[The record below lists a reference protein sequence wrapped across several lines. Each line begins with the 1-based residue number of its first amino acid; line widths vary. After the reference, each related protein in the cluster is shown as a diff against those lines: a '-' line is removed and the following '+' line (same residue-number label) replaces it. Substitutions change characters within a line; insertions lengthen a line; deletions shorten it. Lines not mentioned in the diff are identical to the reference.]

1 MELIP
6 TNGTSIESILRG
18 VLGMIVLLLISYSL
32 SNNKKAIEWK
42 TVFLGLLTQ
51 LIIAIGVLKII
62 WISDSFEFF
71 GSFSSRSWLGKKI
84 DRKQIKRR
92 KREIFLLVL
101 LGYSVQHFNSTT
113 TRFVVNSFLVL
124 VLVIFAAALRA
135 RLSLADYSRRRSRPT
150 RRKIFAAEA

>member
-1 MELIP
+1 M
-6 TNGTSIESILRG
+6 T
-18 VLGMIVLLLISYSL
+18 
-32 SNNKKAIEWK
+32 
-42 TVFLGLLTQ
+42 TV
-51 LIIAIGVLKII
+51 
-62 WISDSFEFF
+62 FEFF

-150 RRKIFAAEA
+150 RRKIFAAKA

>member
-1 MELIP
+1 MEVSPEIIKSNTTAGRQLLH
-6 TNGTSIESILRG
+6 SIGREFPSIH
-18 VLGMIVLLLISYSL
+18 SSL
-32 SNNKKAIEWK
+32 EIDV
-42 TVFLGLLTQ
+42 VFS
-51 LIIAIGVLKII
+51 IAC
-62 WISDSFEFF
+62 
-71 GSFSSRSWLGKKI
+71 SWLGKKI

-124 VLVIFAAALRA
+124 VRVIFAAALRA

-150 RRKIFAAEA
+150 RRKIFAAKA